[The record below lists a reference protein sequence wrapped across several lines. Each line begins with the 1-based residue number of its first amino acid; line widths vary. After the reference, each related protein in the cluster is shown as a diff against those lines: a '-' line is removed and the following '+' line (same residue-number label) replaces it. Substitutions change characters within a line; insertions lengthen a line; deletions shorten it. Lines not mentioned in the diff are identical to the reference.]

1 MIALVVGG
9 AKRGKSMF
17 AQDLAKSLNESFK
30 IDLKKDL
37 DRNLDRSL
45 DNSFKK
51 KSGKLYYVATM
62 NPYDLEDLK
71 RIENHLREREGY
83 GFNTIEETI
92 DMSKVSKLIQK
103 NDTVLIDSVTSLVTN
118 YMFQGKDFFKE
129 VSEDILSGILEIID
143 AADDVVIVSDYLF
156 SDSIQYDCYTESFR
170 KEIGIINRKLA
181 ELADIVVECSYGN
194 IIYHK
199 DRPIYCKEEK

>member
-1 MIALVVGG
+1 MIVLVVGG
-9 AKRGKSMF
+9 AKSGKSMF

-30 IDLKKDL
+30 IDLKED
-37 DRNLDRSL
+37 LDRSL
-45 DNSFKK
+45 DMSLHSSFKK
-51 KSGKLYYVATM
+51 KSGNLYYVATM

-71 RIENHLREREGY
+71 RIENHLKEREGY

-103 NDTVLIDSVTSLVTN
+103 NDTILIDSVTSLVTN

-143 AADDVVIVSDYLF
+143 AAGDVVIVSDYLF

-181 ELADIVVECSYGN
+181 KLADIVDECSYVN

-199 DRPIYCKEEK
+199 DRTR